1 VVCGDVC
8 APRTCG
14 IISHLKSTPSGQG
27 EGRRAQIPTGGTAR
41 ERLWRMTR
49 CDSGADGTVR
59 MGEGWQ
65 PGAWRARG
73 FLSPRRVILFGFRLG
88 WEQPHLPRPEAD
100 GGARLDSD
108 MNTGDALEHPTQE
121 TAHCRPR
128 RWTRALLPVGLVAAL
143 AAWQG
148 LTMTR
153 AIPAFLLPSPAAVA
167 DRFVRGLGDAS
178 LARHTLVTLSEV
190 LAGLFL
196 GVLAAAVLGY
206 WIAKSPSVERLL
218 SPYIVASQ
226 AIPIVAIAPLLV
238 IWFGPGR
245 LSKVLISA
253 LIVFF
258 PVLVNTVVGVR
269 SVPQDLRQLMR
280 SLRASRRQVF
290 TKLEVPAALPVLLGG
305 LKIGATLSVIG
316 AVVGEFVGADEG
328 LGFLVNIGR
337 GLYDTPLVFVAV
349 FLLIAKASAFC
360 GCSSTLTLFWPGRQC
375 VPGE

>member
-1 VVCGDVC
+1 
-8 APRTCG
+8 
-14 IISHLKSTPSGQG
+14 
-27 EGRRAQIPTGGTAR
+27 
-41 ERLWRMTR
+41 
-49 CDSGADGTVR
+49 
-59 MGEGWQ
+59 
-65 PGAWRARG
+65 
-73 FLSPRRVILFGFRLG
+73 
-88 WEQPHLPRPEAD
+88 
-100 GGARLDSD
+100 
-108 MNTGDALEHPTQE
+108 
-121 TAHCRPR
+121 
-128 RWTRALLPVGLVAAL
+128 
-143 AAWQG
+143 
-148 LTMTR
+148 
-153 AIPAFLLPSPAAVA
+153 
-167 DRFVRGLGDAS
+167 
-178 LARHTLVTLSEV
+178 LSEV

-328 LGFLVNIGR
+328 LGFLVSIGR

-349 FLLIAKASAFC
+349 FLLIAMALALY
-360 GCSSTLTLFWPGRQC
+360 GLVAWLERRLTWRT
-375 VPGE
+375 EAES